1 LTRNYKNAV
10 AKIKEAEIMT
20 REELIAKVKEVIVET
35 LNVEEE
41 DVTLD
46 ASFTEDLDA
55 DSLELVDLTMA
66 FESELGISIEDEDLE
81 SIKIVEDLVD
91 GLAKKL
97 EIEDEE

>member
-1 LTRNYKNAV
+1 
-10 AKIKEAEIMT
+10 MT

-35 LNVEEE
+35 LHVEEE